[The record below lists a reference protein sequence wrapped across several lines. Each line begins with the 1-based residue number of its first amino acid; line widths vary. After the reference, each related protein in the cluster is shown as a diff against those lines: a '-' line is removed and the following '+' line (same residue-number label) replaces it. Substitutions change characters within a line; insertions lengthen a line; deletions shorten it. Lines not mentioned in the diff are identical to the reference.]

1 MLRRKYLAG
10 NLKRENERTIAR
22 YLENLLSHV
31 RVPQRRISQQNDSG
45 KDDVTKEN
53 ATVSESSNK
62 EALDKEVKQS
72 NKLRVAEDSVAIK
85 LTPFDRPGPSKSP
98 QNINKTT
105 KISAQNK
112 QKSKQNKSTQM
123 RQNLSTQRLQGDED
137 IDDDT
142 SMVDDLERR
151 QKYILVGWDNFR
163 SKMMVILLV
172 LLVLWAIIYFPLIG
186 T

>member
-22 YLENLLSHV
+22 YLSSLLSHV
-31 RVPQRRISQQNDSG
+31 RDPRSRSFNQNDSRS
-45 KDDVTKEN
+45 DDVTKES

-62 EALDKEVKQS
+62 EAVDKEIKQS
-72 NKLRVAEDSVAIK
+72 NKLPAGEASVAIK
-85 LTPFDRPGPSKSP
+85 LTPFDRPGPSRSP
-98 QNINKTT
+98 QYIPKTI
-105 KISAQNK
+105 KKSDQNK
-112 QKSKQNKSTQM
+112 PKTNQHKCTQM

-137 IDDDT
+137 IDDD
-142 SMVDDLERR
+142 SSLVDDLERR
-151 QKYILVGWDNFR
+151 HKYILVGWDNFR
-163 SKMMVILLV
+163 SKVMVILLV